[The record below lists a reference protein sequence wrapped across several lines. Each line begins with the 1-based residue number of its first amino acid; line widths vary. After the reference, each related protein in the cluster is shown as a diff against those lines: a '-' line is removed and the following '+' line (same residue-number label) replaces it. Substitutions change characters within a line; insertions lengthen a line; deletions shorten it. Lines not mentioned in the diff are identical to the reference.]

1 MPKKPQQAKTTLLDL
16 RLRPDNL
23 LEAFDSLR
31 QKVEALSRSAMSRS
45 ETDSLYRKPTIIH
58 EPFADGDTEPA
69 VNANFW
75 HATFT
80 EDYST
85 STTITN
91 FSQGREGQVITVL
104 FQSGNATLEHG
115 SGTNLIG
122 QDDYTPPAGTLLAFR
137 HIDGEWH
144 EIGRPAAAEVD
155 LRITTVSAPAGN
167 PPTAAQLT
175 SAFGAPASLGD
186 GFIGILHATGGGG
199 GNRRWFVGVSGS
211 QWWYEEL
218 TAAT

>member
-1 MPKKPQQAKTTLLDL
+1 MPTNKPTKTSLLDL
-16 RLRPDNL
+16 RVRPNNFLDAIKEMQERL
-23 LEAFDSLR
+23 GILER
-31 QKVEALSRSAMSRS
+31 QAAGYTATDARYKLPIINPVSFTDQD
-45 ETDSLYRKPTIIH
+45 ETPGIQTD
-58 EPFADGDTEPA
+58 
-69 VNANFW
+69 FW
-75 HATFT
+75 NATFI

-85 STTITN
+85 STTITD
-91 FSQGREGQVITVL
+91 FSQGQEGQVVMVL

-115 SGTNLIG
+115 NGINLIG